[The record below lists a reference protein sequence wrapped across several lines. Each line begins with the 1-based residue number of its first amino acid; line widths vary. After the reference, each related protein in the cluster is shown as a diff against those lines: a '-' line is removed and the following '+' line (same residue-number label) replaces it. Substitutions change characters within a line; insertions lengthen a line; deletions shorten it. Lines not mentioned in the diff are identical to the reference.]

1 MYLYHSRKNKHSH
14 LQYFI
19 LEELFHPRQLIFLIR
34 LPGQSTTIIFLK
46 FCLLVAPNTTR
57 LSYPLCWNRLWH
69 RAHFLSPYQWKES
82 NFGEELPE
90 QIFWLGMRGSCW
102 CWCWCWC
109 WVVGRLDTTSA
120 DKSSNTRLTHFSN
133 FFFQLRVR
141 FSQTF
146 LFPSTL
152 LQTFPC
158 VTLNKY
164 LSSRSFH
171 HHKRTQ
177 AHRTQCGE
185 TEIERLEGQTV
196 K

>member
-1 MYLYHSRKNKHSH
+1 MRSCPSR
-14 LQYFI
+14 F
-19 LEELFHPRQLIFLIR
+19 F
-34 LPGQSTTIIFLK
+34 G
-46 FCLLVAPNTTR
+46 LVCEGPAGVGVGV
-57 LSYPLCWNRLWH
+57 
-69 RAHFLSPYQWKES
+69 E
-82 NFGEELPE
+82 
-90 QIFWLGMRGSCW
+90 WLGGW
-102 CWCWCWC
+102 
-109 WVVGRLDTTSA
+109 
-120 DKSSNTRLTHFSN
+120 TRRQQTKAVTRVSHIFPIS
-133 FFFQLRVR
+133 FFQLRVR

-164 LSSRSFH
+164 LSFLSFH